1 MDLLNADIRKL
12 GNMAKKKRKNGTEK
26 LTTADLEVL
35 AQFNGVVKAYLKMKR
50 LQAMNG
56 NEE

>member
-1 MDLLNADIRKL
+1 
-12 GNMAKKKRKNGTEK
+12 MAKTKRKNGTEK